1 METPGL
7 TELGESLDE
16 AAVREVEEETGVRT
30 QFHSILSFRQT
41 HGLTHGRSDMF
52 FVCRLDPVED
62 VDADGKAVIP
72 DPIPQENEIEC
83 AAWVPYSEYHD
94 MIMHPELG
102 HPMMKHVL
110 RVMEANQKVEKAVVQ
125 SVIPGRQPNAVYFPA
140 VEAEPRD
147 LC

>member
-1 METPGL
+1 
-7 TELGESLDE
+7 
-16 AAVREVEEETGVRT
+16 
-30 QFHSILSFRQT
+30 
-41 HGLTHGRSDMF
+41 MF